1 MSFTSFAFLIFVA
14 AVVIVYY
21 VVPKNYR
28 WIVLLVASY
37 TYYLEASAKSF
48 VFILF
53 TTIVTYYGARY
64 IEDAENK
71 HKQYLADNK
80 GEITKEEKKASKE
93 AAAKRKKRM
102 LTLILILDFGILV
115 CLKYFRYYIDALG
128 IEAFSA
134 ITGTVLIP
142 LGISFYTFQS
152 AGYLFDV
159 YRGKVGA
166 DRSLPKFALFT
177 SFFPQIVQGPIPRYD
192 QLAGQ
197 LYEGHDFRYKNLA
210 HGAQLM
216 LWGFFKKLVIA
227 DRIGTLVGEVYI
239 NYDQYSGWPVILAMF
254 GYAIQLYMDF
264 SGGVDI
270 ARGVARCMGIDM
282 ARNFRRPYFAI
293 DLTDFWRRWH
303 ISLSFWTR
311 DYIFFAVAMSRP
323 IGRFGK
329 KCRKVLGDR
338 VGKLIPVFIGQILVF
353 LTIGMLHGAEL
364 KYIAYGL
371 YNAAIIITG
380 MLLEP
385 YFVKWLEKLH
395 INREGK
401 AWTVFRMVRTF
412 CIVSFGRIF
421 SNGQSFKAS
430 IHMMRSIF
438 RPYHGKFITAF
449 TAFALTKWDYVVLFF
464 AILIVFFVSV
474 IQERRYNYKKAH
486 EGGGAQIIAMV
497 GQGAGKETDAEM
509 REFIDEK
516 ATIIRWILYIALF
529 LIVLQFGVYGP
540 SYDPT
545 VFIYREF

>member
-1 MSFTSFAFLIFVA
+1 MSFTSFAFLIFVGIT
-14 AVVIVYY
+14 VLVYY
-21 VVPKNYR
+21 IVPKNFR
-28 WIVLLVASY
+28 WIVLLASSY
-37 TYYLEASAKSF
+37 FYYLEASARSF
-48 VFILF
+48 VFILC
-53 TTIVTYYGARY
+53 TTLVTFYAARM
-64 IEDAENK
+64 IEKADNG
-71 HKQYLADNK
+71 HKEYLAANK
-80 GEITKEEKKASKE
+80 GQLSLEQKKASKE
-93 AAAKRKKRM
+93 AAGKKKRRI
-102 LTLILILDFGILV
+102 LTISLVIDFGILV
-115 CLKYFRYYIDALG
+115 CLKYFRYYIGALG
-128 IEAFSA
+128 VGMFAV
-134 ITGTVLIP
+134 TGGILIP

-159 YRGKVGA
+159 YRGKTKA
-166 DRSLPKFALFT
+166 DGNLAKFALFT

-197 LYEGHDFRYKNLA
+197 LYDGHDFKYKNLA

-239 NYDQYSGWPVILAMF
+239 NWQDYSGWPVILAMF

-282 ARNFRRPYFAI
+282 ARNFRRPYFAV

-311 DYIFFAVAMSRP
+311 DYIFFAVAMSKP
-323 IGRFGK
+323 IGKFGR

-338 VGKLIPVFIGQILVF
+338 VGKLIPVFIGQICVF
-353 LTIGMLHGAEL
+353 LIIGMWHGAEL

-371 YNAAIIITG
+371 YNASIIIAG

-385 YFVKWLEKLH
+385 YFVKWLEILH
-395 INREGK
+395 INRDGK
-401 AWTVFRMVRTF
+401 AFTLFRIIRTF

-421 SNGQSFKAS
+421 SNGQSFVAS
-430 IHMMRSIF
+430 IHMMKSIF
-438 RPYHGKFITAF
+438 RPYQGSFLAAF
-449 TAFALTKWDYVVLFF
+449 SAFGLTKWDYVVLFF
-464 AILIVFFVSV
+464 ACLIVFGVSIV
-474 IQERRYNYKKAH
+474 QERRYNYKKAH
-486 EGGGAQIIAMV
+486 EGGGAQIIAM
-497 GQGAGKETDAEM
+497 AASSSDKETDAEM

-516 ATIIRWILYIALF
+516 GMLIRWALYIALF
-529 LIVLQFGVYGP
+529 IIVLLLGVYGP

>member
-1 MSFTSFAFLIFVA
+1 MSFTSFAFLIFVG
-14 AVVIVYY
+14 VVVLIYY
-21 VVPKNYR
+21 LTPIKYR
-28 WIVLLVASY
+28 WVTLLVASY
-37 TYYLEASAKSF
+37 FYYLQASARTF

-53 TTIVTYYGARY
+53 TTVLTFYAARY
-64 IEDAENK
+64 MNKADDEHKAYLAENREA
-71 HKQYLADNK
+71 LSR
-80 GEITKEEKKASKE
+80 EEKKALKE
-93 AAAKRKKRM
+93 KVGKKKKRM
-102 LTLILILDFGILV
+102 LTFALIIVFGILA
-115 CLKYFRYYIDALG
+115 CLKYFRYYIEALG
-128 IEAFSA
+128 FDLFEGI
-134 ITGTVLIP
+134 GGVLIP

-159 YRGKVGA
+159 YRGKVKA
-166 DRSLPKFALFT
+166 DTNIAKFALFT

-197 LYEGHDFRYKNLA
+197 LYEGHEFRYKNLA

-239 NYDQYSGWPVILAMF
+239 NWDQYSGWPVIVAMF

-282 ARNFRRPYFAI
+282 ARNFRRPYFAV

-311 DYIFFAVAMSRP
+311 DYIFFAVAMSKP
-323 IGRFGK
+323 IGRLGK
-329 KCRKVLGDR
+329 KCRKIMGDR
-338 VGKLIPVFIGQILVF
+338 IGKLIPVFIGQILVF
-353 LTIGMLHGAEL
+353 LTIGMWHGAEL

-380 MLLEP
+380 MILEP

-395 INREGK
+395 IRRDSKGF
-401 AWTVFRMVRTF
+401 TVFRIVRTF

-421 SNGQSFKAS
+421 SNGQSFRAS

-438 RPYHGKFITAF
+438 RPYHGSVMTAF
-449 TAFALTKWDYVVLFF
+449 TAFALTKWDYLVLFF
-464 AILIVFFVSV
+464 ACLTVFCVSV
-474 IQERRYNYKKAH
+474 VQERRYNYKKAN
-486 EGGGAQIIAMV
+486 EESGSQIIAMV
-497 GQGAGKETDAEM
+497 GQGEGKETDAEF
-509 REFIDEK
+509 REWIDERK
-516 ATIIRWILYIALF
+516 TLIRWALYLALF
-529 LIVLQFGVYGP
+529 LAVLILGVYGP

>member
-1 MSFTSFAFLIFVA
+1 MSFTSFAFLIFVFI
-14 AVVIVYY
+14 VVVVYY
-21 VVPKNYR
+21 VVPKNGR
-28 WIVLLVASY
+28 WIVLLAASY
-37 TYYLEASAKSF
+37 FYYLEASARTF
-48 VFILF
+48 IFILF
-53 TTIVTYYGARY
+53 TTVVTYYCGRY
-64 IEDAENK
+64 MDKVDNEQ
-71 HKQYLADNK
+71 KQYLRENK
-80 GEITKEEKKASKE
+80 ETLSREDKKAFKE
-93 AAAKRKKRM
+93 AEGKKKKRM
-102 LTLILILDFGILV
+102 LTLVLIIDFGILA
-115 CLKYFRYYIDALG
+115 CLKYFRYYIEALG
-128 IEAFSA
+128 FGLFSG
-134 ITGTVLIP
+134 ISGDVLIP

-166 DRSLPKFALFT
+166 DKSLPKFALFT

-270 ARGVARCMGIDM
+270 ARGVGRCMGIDM
-282 ARNFRRPYFAI
+282 ARNFRRPYFAV

-311 DYIFFAVAMSRP
+311 DYIFFAVAMSKP

-329 KCRKVLGDR
+329 KCRTVLGDR
-338 VGKLIPVFIGQILVF
+338 LGKLIPVFIGQILVF
-353 LTIGMLHGAEL
+353 LTIGMWHGAEL

-380 MLLEP
+380 MCLEP

-401 AWTVFRMVRTF
+401 AWTVFRMIRTF

-438 RPYHGKFITAF
+438 RPYQGKFITAF
-449 TAFALTKWDYVVLFF
+449 TAFALTKWDYVVIFF
-464 AILIVFFVSV
+464 ACLVVFCVSV

-486 EGGGAQIIAMV
+486 ESGGAQIIAMV

-516 ATIIRWILYIALF
+516 AVWIRWALYIALF
-529 LIVLQFGVYGP
+529 LAVLILGVYGP

>member
-1 MSFTSFAFLIFVA
+1 MSFTSFAFLIFVG
-14 AVVIVYY
+14 VVVLAYY
-21 VVPKNYR
+21 LTPKKYR
-28 WIVLLVASY
+28 WVTLLAASY
-37 TYYLEASAKSF
+37 FYYLNASAKSF

-53 TTIVTYYGARY
+53 TTIVTFYAARY
-64 IEDAENK
+64 IDKADTAQKEYIAAHKAE
-71 HKQYLADNK
+71 LSR
-80 GEITKEEKKASKE
+80 EEKKAYKE
-93 AAAKRKKRM
+93 SVGKKKKRI
-102 LTLILILDFGILV
+102 LTLALVLDFGILV
-115 CLKYFRYYIDALG
+115 CLKYFRYYLGALG
-128 IEAFSA
+128 VEMFAG
-134 ITGTVLIP
+134 TGGILIP

-159 YRGKVGA
+159 YRTKVPA
-166 DRSLPKFALFT
+166 DTNIAKFALFT

-239 NYDQYSGWPVILAMF
+239 NWDQYSGWPVIIAMF

-282 ARNFRRPYFAI
+282 ARNFRRPYFAV

-303 ISLSFWTR
+303 LSLRFWTR
-311 DYIFFAVAMSRP
+311 DYIFFAVAMSKP

-329 KCRKVLGDR
+329 KCRQVLGDR
-338 VGKLIPVFIGQILVF
+338 IGKLIPVFIGQICVF
-353 LTIGMLHGAEL
+353 MIIGLWHGAEL
-364 KYIAYGL
+364 RYIAYGL

-380 MLLEP
+380 MCLEP

-395 INREGK
+395 IKREGK
-401 AWTVFRMVRTF
+401 PFTVFRILRTF
-412 CIVSFGRIF
+412 CVVSFGRIF

-430 IHMMRSIF
+430 IHMMASIF
-438 RPYHGKFITAF
+438 RPYQGSFLTAY

-464 AILIVFFVSV
+464 GCLTVFCVSV

-497 GQGAGKETDAEM
+497 GAGSGKETDAEM
-509 REFIDEK
+509 REWIDGK
-516 ATIIRWILYIALF
+516 ATLIRWALYLALF
-529 LIVLQFGVYGP
+529 LAVLLLGVYGP

>member
-1 MSFTSFAFLIFVA
+1 MSFTSFAFLIFVLT
-14 AVVIVYY
+14 VIVIYY
-21 VVPKNYR
+21 LVPKNYR
-28 WIVLLVASY
+28 WIVLLAASY
-37 TYYLEASAKSF
+37 FYYLEASAKTF

-53 TTIVTYYGARY
+53 TTVVTFYGASFMDKLDGRQKQTL
-64 IEDAENK
+64 AENK
-71 HKQYLADNK
+71 ETLTRD
-80 GEITKEEKKASKE
+80 EKRAIKDRT
-93 AAAKRKKRM
+93 AKRKKAI
-102 LTLILILDFGILV
+102 LTLVLILDFGILV

-128 IEAFSA
+128 LELFSGISGA
-134 ITGTVLIP
+134 MLIP

-159 YRGKVGA
+159 YRGKVNA

-210 HGAQLM
+210 HGAQLI

-227 DRIGTLVGEVYI
+227 DRIGTLVGEVFN
-239 NYDQYSGWPVILAMF
+239 NYDQYSGWPVVVAMF

-282 ARNFRRPYFAI
+282 ARNFRRPYFAV

-311 DYIFFAVAMSRP
+311 DYIFFAVAMSKP
-323 IGRFGK
+323 IGRFGR

-338 VGKLIPVFIGQILVF
+338 VGKLVPVFIGQICVF
-353 LTIGMLHGAEL
+353 LIIGMWHGAEM

-385 YFVKWLEKLH
+385 YFVSILEKLH

-401 AWTVFRMVRTF
+401 GWTLFRIIRTF
-412 CIVSFGRIF
+412 CVVSFGRIF

-430 IHMMRSIF
+430 IHMMGSIF
-438 RPYHGKFITAF
+438 RPYRGSLLTAF
-449 TAFALTKWDYVVLFF
+449 QAFALTKWDYAVLFV
-464 AILIVFFVSV
+464 ACLVVFGVSL
-474 IQERRYNYKKAH
+474 IQERRYNEKKAR
-486 EGGGAQIIAMV
+486 EGGGAQIIATV
-497 GQGAGKETDAEM
+497 AQAEGKETDAEM
-509 REFIDEK
+509 REFIDERHM
-516 ATIIRWILYIALF
+516 IIRWCLYIALF
-529 LIVLQFGVYGP
+529 LAVLILGVYGP

>member
-14 AVVIVYY
+14 ITVILYY
-21 VVPKNYR
+21 LVPKKYR
-28 WIVLLVASY
+28 WVVLLAASY
-37 TYYLEASAKSF
+37 FYYLEASAKSF
-48 VFILF
+48 VFILC
-53 TTIVTYYGARY
+53 TTIITFFAARL
-64 IEDAENK
+64 IEKAEMT
-71 HKQYLADNK
+71 HKDYLAANK
-80 GEITKEEKKASKE
+80 GQLTLEQKKASKE
-93 AAAKRKKRM
+93 TAGKTKKKW
-102 LTLILILDFGILV
+102 LIISLVIDFGILI
-115 CLKYFRYYIDALG
+115 CLKYFRYYLGALG
-128 IEAFSA
+128 IGIFASS
-134 ITGTVLIP
+134 GVLIP

-159 YRGKVGA
+159 YRGKTKA
-166 DRSLPKFALFT
+166 DDNIAKFALFT
-177 SFFPQIVQGPIPRYD
+177 SFFPQIIQGPIPRYD

-239 NYDQYSGWPVILAMF
+239 NWQDYSGWPVIVAMF

-311 DYIFFAVAMSRP
+311 DYIFFAVAMSKP
-323 IGRFGK
+323 IGKFGR

-338 VGKLIPVFIGQILVF
+338 VGKLIPVFIGQICVF
-353 LTIGMLHGAEL
+353 LIIGMWHGAEL
-364 KYIAYGL
+364 RYIAYGM
-371 YNAAIIITG
+371 YNAAIIISG

-401 AWTVFRMVRTF
+401 GWTVFRMIRTF

-421 SNGQSFKAS
+421 SNGQSFKAC
-430 IHMMRSIF
+430 IHMMKSIF
-438 RPYHGKFITAF
+438 RPYRGGFMTAF
-449 TAFALTKWDYVVLFF
+449 SAFALTKWDYVVLFF
-464 AILIVFFVSV
+464 ACVIVFCVSV
-474 IQERRYNYKKAH
+474 VQERRYNYKKAH
-486 EGGGAQIIAMV
+486 DGG
-497 GQGAGKETDAEM
+497 
-509 REFIDEK
+509 
-516 ATIIRWILYIALF
+516 
-529 LIVLQFGVYGP
+529 
-540 SYDPT
+540 
-545 VFIYREF
+545 